1 MVEDAGEVICMQII
15 LLKQVDNLGGVG
27 DIKDVAAGFFRN
39 FLMPRGLAKPATPAG
54 IKEVEVLRARAALQ
68 DAKDREHFLKI
79 LDALKNE
86 HLVVFRKATPEGH
99 LFGSVTE
106 HDVAELLSKKGYADL
121 EKYIRL
127 EDHIKALGTYSVVLQ
142 FDQDSH
148 GSLLLAV
155 ERGD

>member
-1 MVEDAGEVICMQII
+1 MAFMQVILQ
-15 LLKQVDNLGGVG
+15 KRVDNLGGVG

-54 IKEVEVLRARAALQ
+54 IKEAEVLRARSALQ
-68 DAKDREHFLKI
+68 DAKEREHFQKI

-86 HLVVFRKATPEGH
+86 HLVVLRKATLEGH
-99 LFGSVTE
+99 LFGSVSE
-106 HDVAELLSKKGYADL
+106 HDIAELLSQKGYTVL
-121 EKYIRL
+121 EKHIRL

-142 FDQDSH
+142 FDQDTQ
-148 GSLLLAV
+148 GPLLLAV

>member
-1 MVEDAGEVICMQII
+1 MTFMQVILQ
-15 LLKQVDNLGGVG
+15 KQVDNLGGVG

-54 IKEVEVLRARAALQ
+54 IKEVEVLRARVALQ
-68 DAKDREHFLKI
+68 DTKDREHFLKI

-86 HLVVFRKATPEGH
+86 HFIILRKATPEGH

-106 HDVAELLSKKGYADL
+106 HDVAELFTQKGYAVL
-121 EKYIRL
+121 EKHIRL
-127 EDHIKALGTYSVVLQ
+127 EDHIKALGAYSVVLQ
-142 FDQDSH
+142 FDQDTY
-148 GSLLLAV
+148 GSVLLAV

>member
-1 MVEDAGEVICMQII
+1 MAFMQVILQ
-15 LLKQVDNLGGVG
+15 KQVDNLGGIG
-27 DIKDVAAGFFRN
+27 DIKDVAVGFFRN
-39 FLMPRGLAKPATPAG
+39 YLMPRGLAKPATPAG
-54 IKEVEVLRARAALQ
+54 IKEVEVLRARAVLQ

-86 HLVVFRKATPEGH
+86 HLVVLRKATPEGH

-106 HDVAELLSKKGYADL
+106 HDVSELLNQKGYAVL
-121 EKYIRL
+121 EQCIRL

-142 FDQDSH
+142 FDQDAH
-148 GSLLLAV
+148 GSVLLAV